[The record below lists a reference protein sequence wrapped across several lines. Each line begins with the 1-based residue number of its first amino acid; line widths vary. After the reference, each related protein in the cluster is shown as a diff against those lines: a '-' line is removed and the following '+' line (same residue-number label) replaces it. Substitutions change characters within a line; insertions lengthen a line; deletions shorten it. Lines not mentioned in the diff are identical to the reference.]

1 VRLPAR
7 EDAPEIVG
15 RRYEA
20 GAAEVLRDMTD
31 SSQQTQQTQQTQ
43 QQADQQQKLKD
54 MIKDVRLAMLTSV
67 DPGGRLVSKPMATQ
81 DVEFDG
87 EIWFIA
93 ERDSEKVRNIAAN
106 PGVNVA
112 YSSSSAWV
120 SVSGDAYVVDDQA
133 KLAELWN
140 TFTDA
145 WLEGGPENPNN
156 ILIRVDATGAEYWDA
171 PNSKV
176 TQLLNLVKAKTT
188 GKRFEGDNETVDLG

>member
-1 VRLPAR
+1 
-7 EDAPEIVG
+7 
-15 RRYEA
+15 
-20 GAAEVLRDMTD
+20 MTETSHTD
-31 SSQQTQQTQQTQ
+31 QLTQH
-43 QQADQQQKLKD
+43 DQQQKLKE
-54 MIKDVRLAMLTSV
+54 MIKDVRIAMLTSV
-67 DPGGRLVSKPMATQ
+67 APDGRLVSKPMATQ

-93 ERDSEKVRNIAAN
+93 ERDTDKVRNISAD
-106 PGVNVA
+106 PRVNVA

-120 SVSGDAYVVDDQA
+120 SVSGDAQVVDDHA

-145 WLEGGPENPNN
+145 WLEGGPDNPNN
-156 ILIRVDATGAEYWDA
+156 VLIRVDATGAEYWDA

-176 TQLLNLVKAKTT
+176 TQLLNLVKAKAT

>member
-1 VRLPAR
+1 M
-7 EDAPEIVG
+7 
-15 RRYEA
+15 
-20 GAAEVLRDMTD
+20 EVLRGMTY
-31 SSQQTQQTQQTQ
+31 STQQTEQT
-43 QQADQQQKLKD
+43 DQQQKLKE

-67 DPGGRLVSKPMATQ
+67 GPGGRLVSKPMATQ

-87 EIWFIA
+87 AIWFIA
-93 ERDSEKVRNIAAN
+93 ERDSDKVRNIAAN